1 MTVTIATQWN
11 YLLKAFAP
19 YQTDVY
25 YTEEYIRLNCLAGQQ
40 AYCLIA
46 TEGDQ
51 IFLLPFV
58 RNTVQHDGVTYY
70 DFETAYGYGGAI
82 ANTEDTSFIHS
93 AWDAAFAHFKA
104 NGYICGFVRFH
115 PLLKNYVHVP
125 DTIRTIYDRHTVAVN
140 LQPDIDDIWMH
151 QIQTGNRSDILRA
164 GRRGLTFRLADMQ
177 EGIEIFRSIYDT
189 TMDRLH
195 ADSFYYF
202 TDAYFV
208 DMQKALPNMCIGIV
222 DYQSE
227 PVAAAIFMHNGYYSH
242 YHLSGSKRE
251 FQRLCPNN
259 FMLWN
264 AIQLM
269 KEQGCR
275 YLHLG
280 GGTDGNEENP
290 LYRFKQKFSTDR
302 YDFVIG
308 KLIFNP
314 EVYESVC
321 AAWEEANPEKKETY
335 KRLLLKYHY

>member
-1 MTVTIATQWN
+1 MTVAIATRWN
-11 YLLKAFAP
+11 HLLEDFAP
-19 YQTDVY
+19 HQTDVY
-25 YTEEYIRLNCLAGQQ
+25 YTEEYLRLNCLAGQD
-40 AYCLIA
+40 AMCLIA
-46 TEGDQ
+46 TEDEK
-51 IFLLPFV
+51 IFLLPFI
-58 RNTVQHDGVTYY
+58 RNTIQHEGSTYY

-82 ANTEDTSFIHS
+82 VNTDNKLFIQS
-93 AWDAAFAHFKA
+93 AWDAALVHFKT

-115 PLLKNYVHVP
+115 PLLKNYTHVP
-125 DTIRTIYDRHTVAVN
+125 EKIRTIYDRHTVAIN
-140 LQPDIDDIWMH
+140 LHPEIDDIWMQ

-164 GRRGLTFRLADMQ
+164 GRRGLTFRLADLQ

-195 ADSFYYF
+195 ADLFYYF
-202 TDAYFV
+202 TDAYFA

-222 DYQSE
+222 EFESE
-227 PVAAAIFMHNGYYSH
+227 PVAAAIFMHNGFYAH

-251 FQRLCPNN
+251 YQRLCPNN

-264 AIQLM
+264 AVLLM

-280 GGTDGNEENP
+280 GGTDGDIENP

-308 KLIFNP
+308 KLIFNS
-314 EVYESVC
+314 EIYESVC
-321 AAWEEANPEKKETY
+321 AVWEQFNPEKKEIY
-335 KRLLLKYHY
+335 KNLLLKYHY